1 MIISIIQMRKLSLIK
16 VKQLDQDSIIVKLL
30 QDSCTNK

>member
-30 QDSCTNK
+30 QDGFTN